1 MNSVYCFIYNNMT
14 EVGESPLS
22 RSLRVPEGFKI
33 IKITLL
39 NIIKIKMAPVN

>member
-1 MNSVYCFIYNNMT
+1 MNSVYCFINNNVT

-33 IKITLL
+33 TKITLL
-39 NIIKIKMAPVN
+39 KITKIKMSPVN